1 MSIHMSQVEIHN
13 RETMID
19 IKGTEI
25 CWHLWKSPD
34 VFILTP
40 SKGDDFA
47 GFLKPVA
54 RFETSKWA
62 KQKQAEKWA
71 PGPSRWKRVP
81 GLAPVVDSQSLDF
94 LSTSMCS
101 QFKHTSTYSHTTGN
115 IYSLYALLFRMS
127 ISTEKCWVFI
137 FSIYLHRKGSLG
149 SSLGWGERSR
159 SNDFVGRDGCGQHW
173 AGDQGWVRGG
183 EGEGPG
189 LVGFGKFCCLDDWS
203 FKSVPHQADCLTK
216 QWLLLNEGLRF
227 VYQGWRYVKRI
238 HKADHSNF
246 GMFVAGKAGH
256 WLCCRQICKS
266 IGSSTGVLC
275 FFSVGVAFCV
285 LNPVL

>member
-1 MSIHMSQVEIHN
+1 MTLCSNQNIFIHMSQVEIHN

-81 GLAPVVDSQSLDF
+81 GLVPVVASQSLDF

-101 QFKHTSTYSHTTGN
+101 QFKLQLTPILPGTFTFFMRYYSGC
-115 IYSLYALLFRMS
+115 LYPQKIVEYFL
-127 ISTEKCWVFI
+127 

-183 EGEGPG
+183 EGVGPG
-189 LVGFGKFCCLDDWS
+189 LVGFWNFCCLDDWS
-203 FKSVPHQADCLTK
+203 FKSVPHQVDCLTK
-216 QWLLLNEGLRF
+216 QWLLLNEGSSFCLPR
-227 VYQGWRYVKRI
+227 
-238 HKADHSNF
+238 
-246 GMFVAGKAGH
+246 ME
-256 WLCCRQICKS
+256 IC
-266 IGSSTGVLC
+266 
-275 FFSVGVAFCV
+275 
-285 LNPVL
+285 